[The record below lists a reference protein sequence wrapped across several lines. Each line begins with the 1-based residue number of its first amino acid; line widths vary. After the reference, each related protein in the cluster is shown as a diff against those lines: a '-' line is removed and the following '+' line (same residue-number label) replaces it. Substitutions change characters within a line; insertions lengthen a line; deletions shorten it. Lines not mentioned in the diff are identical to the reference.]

1 MISAIH
7 GIETLENSS
16 GISSISHT
24 PSLAPRDIEP
34 PPPIPTRPGSPASPN
49 SVTKEPTQSRST
61 PSRSKGKERGT
72 PELPTETIKD
82 VKGEDLFYRTFRGEE
97 SDLENIMKLV
107 EEELS
112 EPLYLSIFL
121 VRLAAFNILGLPLP
135 NLYPSN
141 SYDNIVAK
149 DFRRRGIGRK
159 LVEIAVEE
167 MAKRGAKQVMLETE
181 HDNQTSLALYDK
193 LGFLREKRLH
203 RFYSNEKDAF
213 RLILPID
220 TEGEDDEALSQQLE
234 RTGPGLGYIGEEE
247 DEMSPYFT

>member
-7 GIETLENSS
+7 GIETLESS
-16 GISSISHT
+16 PGISSISHA
-24 PSLAPRDIEP
+24 PSSAPRDIEP
-34 PPPIPTRPGSPASPN
+34 PPPIPPRPGSPALAN
-49 SVTKEPTQSRST
+49 SVTKEPTQSWST
-61 PSRSKGKERGT
+61 SSRSKGKEWGT
-72 PELPTETIKD
+72 SELPTETIKD

-112 EPLYLSIFL
+112 EPPHLTFL
-121 VRLAAFNILGLPLP
+121 VF
-135 NLYPSN
+135 PSPTSTRAIATIICKQDIHRGTN
-141 SYDNIVAK
+141 RGYIGMLSVAK
-149 DFRRRGIGRK
+149 DYRRRGIGRK

-203 RFYSNEKDAF
+203 RFYSNEKDA
-213 RLILPID
+213 
-220 TEGEDDEALSQQLE
+220 
-234 RTGPGLGYIGEEE
+234 
-247 DEMSPYFT
+247 

>member
-7 GIETLENSS
+7 GIETLENSK
-16 GISSISHT
+16 GISSISHA
-24 PSLAPRDIEP
+24 PALPPRDTEP
-34 PPPIPTRPGSPASPN
+34 PPPIPPGPGSPASPN
-49 SVTKEPTQSRST
+49 SVTKEPIKSRST
-61 PSRSKGKERGT
+61 PSRLKGKERGT
-72 PELPTETIKD
+72 PEPPTETIKD

-107 EEELS
+107 EEEF
-112 EPLYLSIFL
+112 LYLSIFL
-121 VRLAAFNILGLPLP
+121 VRLDMHRGTNRGYIGML
-135 NLYPSN
+135 S
-141 SYDNIVAK
+141 VAK
-149 DFRRRGIGRK
+149 DYRRRGIGRK
-159 LVEIAVEE
+159 LVEISVEE

-234 RTGPGLGYIGEEE
+234 RTGPGLKYIGEEE